1 MWATPAGET
10 FGSTGAHSPV
20 TDSPALA
27 KPSQEKLPIIIGGG
41 GPRRTPALAARFAT
55 EFNTPL
61 RFGRLLPHA
70 G

>member
-1 MWATPAGET
+1 VGNAGRRDVRLDR
-10 FGSTGAHSPV
+10 AHSPV